1 MVTIVKGRRA
11 VKKPTKLKREK
22 STTTYRHYIRNA
34 DVLPEVIRA
43 KQLGYVTPELAAMID
58 KIAFGVSQKWNFKR
72 YSFVEDMKA
81 AAVLNLCV
89 NALKFNTEKYDNPF
103 AYYTTAIW
111 NSFLQYIDDEK
122 KERQARDKLL
132 IQAGA
137 NPSFGYTDPLSD
149 DNGPVESD
157 YNQYTVYEE
166 IPDGQPDD
174 GKDPISTE
182 PEEEIHRYKHRLP
195 GDVTIAGPGD
205 FIVDPV
211 TGNITII
218 KGKVPA

>member
-1 MVTIVKGRRA
+1 MVTIVKA
-11 VKKPTKLKREK
+11 AKTAKKPTKLKREK

-43 KQLGYVTPELAAMID
+43 KQLGQVTPELAAMID
-58 KIAFGVSQKWNFKR
+58 KIAFGISQKWNFKH

-89 NALKFNTEKYDNPF
+89 NALKFNTDKYDNPF

-111 NSFLQYIDDEK
+111 HSFLQYIDDEK

-137 NPSFGYTDPLSD
+137 NPSFGY
-149 DNGPVESD
+149 
-157 YNQYTVYEE
+157 
-166 IPDGQPDD
+166 
-174 GKDPISTE
+174 KDPISDDYGPTESDNVEYVIQEDMPDHTADGKEKDPSSTE
-182 PEEEIHRYKHRLP
+182 PEEEVHRYKHRLP
-195 GDVTIAGPGD
+195 GEVTIAGPGD

-218 KGKVPA
+218 KK